1 MKIWTKAKPFF
12 QVYWHRMK
20 TYTCVNAKP
29 KEKGKVKGS
38 GRGRTALYVQMLRVY
53 GMCCIEQ

>member
-1 MKIWTKAKPFF
+1 LDESQAIFSSLLASHEKIYLRKC
-12 QVYWHRMK
+12 K
-20 TYTCVNAKP
+20 T